1 METLSNYPAPERTNG
16 VHEPEKW
23 YNNKFKLGLSIL
35 FWPALAY
42 GLYKTDLLDKR
53 KKQVIGSIVI
63 FILIMGALKNGS
75 NSIQSSN
82 NPESMVKETVVA
94 YIRENSGD
102 PGSYSS
108 ISWGKVEQMPNG
120 NYRVKHYFNSR
131 VSAGVVITQICE
143 FVVDK
148 DTGKVIAQIR
158 LA

>member
-1 METLSNYPAPERTNG
+1 METQSNYPAPKSTNEI
-16 VHEPEKW
+16 HEQEKW
-23 YNNKFKLGLSIL
+23 YNNKVKLGLSIL

-53 KKQVIGSIVI
+53 KKQIIGSIAI
-63 FILIMGALKNGS
+63 FILIMGALKNGGS
-75 NSIQSSN
+75 SIQSSN
-82 NPESMVKETVVA
+82 PENMVKETVVE
-94 YIRENSGD
+94 YIKENSGD
-102 PGSYSS
+102 PNSYSS

-120 NYRVKHYFNSR
+120 NYKVKHYFNSR

-148 DTGKVIAQIR
+148 DSGKVIAQIR